1 MVGVFPVPTPS
12 SYHPNLFRC
21 YVWGRT
27 KVQKEQAGKSM
38 EGCSKMGTVWENE
51 CRTWWVA
58 GLLD

>member
-51 CRTWWVA
+51 CRT
-58 GLLD
+58 